1 MFATWRMRKRRP
13 SSSQRSAQAGTAR
26 CGCAHAGRASRT
38 VLAKRARTRNRS
50 QSGSVHAAAALPRST
65 DPHSLRAAALPVAA
79 AAATSKMR
87 TRESHHGP
95 RSGPD
100 SPAEWPREESNLRAR
115 IRSQSLFATEHAWLR
130 GVAANAGQ
138 PAGQSSAAFQPHFFE
153 RSLNR
158 HLCRQLLQPSAH
170 ASAASANPGYSS
182 TSNP

>member
-100 SPAEWPREESNLRAR
+100 SPAECPG
-115 IRSQSLFATEHAWLR
+115 RSRTSAHGFEVKAYSRLNHAWLR